1 LDDEQMAVLQDRHIL
16 ITGAGSGIGK
26 ATAELF
32 TEEGA
37 RVALLDINK
46 DSVEGTAQSL
56 GGVAVAA
63 DVRDEQG
70 VIEAVG
76 IVAETLDGLD
86 GLVNA
91 AGIGMRANLEDLDMD
106 LWRRVI
112 DINLTGTYVMCRAV
126 LPYLRR
132 AKEATIVNVASGA
145 ATRNG
150 PGRSAYIASKAGVI
164 AFTRG
169 IASELAPDIRVN
181 AILPGAVET
190 PLLQGMMANQEARE
204 ALESRYAMGRVG
216 QPREIANAILFMTSK
231 QSSFMTGSPMLVD
244 GGQ

>member
-1 LDDEQMAVLQDRHIL
+1 MAALQDRRVL

-32 TEEGA
+32 AREGA
-37 RVALLDINK
+37 RVALLDIDK
-46 DSVEGTAQSL
+46 DAIVEQAEAL

-70 VIEAVG
+70 VIDAVG
-76 IVAETLDGLD
+76 RAAKALDGLD

-91 AGIGMRANLEDLDMD
+91 AGVSIRANLEDLDMD
-106 LWRRVI
+106 VWRRTI
-112 DINLTGTYVMCRAV
+112 DINLTGTYLVCRAA
-126 LPYLRR
+126 LPFLRQ
-132 AKEATIVNVASGA
+132 AEEATIVNIASGA
-145 ATRNG
+145 ATRAG
-150 PGRSAYIASKAGVI
+150 PGRSAYTASKAGVI
-164 AFTRG
+164 AFTRS
-169 IASELAPDIRVN
+169 IASELAPHIRVN

-190 PLLQGMMANQEARE
+190 PLFQGVVPDQATRDAVV
-204 ALESRYAMGRVG
+204 SRYAMKRIG
-216 QPREIANAILFMTSK
+216 QPEEIANAILFMTSK

>member
-1 LDDEQMAVLQDRHIL
+1 MAILEGRRVL

-32 TEEGA
+32 AEEGA
-37 RVALLDINK
+37 KVALLDINK
-46 DSVEGTAQSL
+46 DSVAYAGDL
-56 GGVAVAA
+56 GGIAVSA

-70 VIEAVG
+70 VTIAMGAAAEALG
-76 IVAETLDGLD
+76 GLD
-86 GLVNA
+86 GFVNA
-91 AGIGMRANLEDLDMD
+91 AGIGMNTDLEDLDME

-112 DINLTGTYVMCRAV
+112 DINLTGTYVVCRAA
-126 LPYLRR
+126 LPYLR
-132 AKEATIVNVASGA
+132 AAGEGTIVNVASGA

-150 PGRSAYIASKAGVI
+150 KGRSAYIASKAGVI

-169 IASELAPDIRVN
+169 IASELAPAIRVN

-216 QPREIANAILFMTSK
+216 QPIEIANAILFMTSK
-231 QSSFMTGSPMLVD
+231 QSSFMTGSPMIVD

>member
-1 LDDEQMAVLQDRHIL
+1 MPVLEGRRIL
-16 ITGAGSGIGK
+16 LTGAGSGIGK
-26 ATAELF
+26 ATAMLF
-32 TEEGA
+32 AEEGA
-37 RVALLDINK
+37 KVALLDIDK
-46 DSVEGTAQSL
+46 DSVSYASDL
-56 GGVAVAA
+56 GGVALSA
-63 DVRDEQG
+63 DVRDEQA
-70 VIEAVG
+70 VATAMAEA
-76 IVAETLDGLD
+76 AEEFGGLD

-91 AGIGMRANLEDLDMD
+91 AGIGMNADLEDLDMD

-112 DINLTGTYVMCRAV
+112 DINLTGTYVVCRAA
-126 LPYLRR
+126 LPYLRQ
-132 AKEATIVNVASGA
+132 AGEGTIVNVASGA

-150 PGRSAYIASKAGVI
+150 KGRSAYIASKAGVI

-204 ALESRYAMGRVG
+204 ALESRYAMKRVG
-216 QPREIANAILFMTSK
+216 QPIEIANAILFMTSK
-231 QSSFMTGSPMLVD
+231 QSSFMTGSPMVVD

>member
-1 LDDEQMAVLQDRHIL
+1 MAALQDRLIL

-32 TEEGA
+32 AREGA
-37 RVALLDINK
+37 RVALLDIDK
-46 DSVEGTAQSL
+46 DAIAEQAEAL

-70 VIEAVG
+70 VINAVG
-76 IVAETLDGLD
+76 RAAKALDGLD

-91 AGIGMRANLEDLDMD
+91 AGVSIRANLEDLDMD
-106 LWRRVI
+106 VWRRTI
-112 DINLTGTYVMCRAV
+112 DINLTGTYIVCRAA
-126 LPYLRR
+126 LPFLRQ
-132 AKEATIVNVASGA
+132 AEEATIVNIASGA
-145 ATRNG
+145 ATRAG
-150 PGRSAYIASKAGVI
+150 PGRSAYTASKAGVI
-164 AFTRG
+164 AFTRS
-169 IASELAPDIRVN
+169 IASELAPHIRVN

-190 PLLQGMMANQEARE
+190 PLFQGVVPDQATRE
-204 ALESRYAMGRVG
+204 AVVSRYAMKRIG
-216 QPREIANAILFMTSK
+216 QPEEIANAILFMTSK

>member
-1 LDDEQMAVLQDRHIL
+1 MAVLEGRRVL

-32 TEEGA
+32 AAEGA
-37 RVALLDINK
+37 RVALLDINQG
-46 DSVEGTAQSL
+46 SVAYAEGIGGTAVL
-56 GGVAVAA
+56 A
-63 DVRDEQG
+63 DVRDEQ
-70 VIEAVG
+70 AVTKAVSKAAEVLGG
-76 IVAETLDGLD
+76 ID

-91 AGIGMRANLEDLDMD
+91 AGVGMNANLEDLDME

-126 LPYLRR
+126 LSYLRQ
-132 AKEATIVNVASGA
+132 AGEGTIVNVASGA
-145 ATRNG
+145 ANRNG
-150 PGRSAYIASKAGVI
+150 TGRSAYIASKAGVI

-181 AILPGAVET
+181 AVLPGAVET
-190 PLLQGMMANQEARE
+190 PLLQNMMANQGDRE
-204 ALESRYAMGRVG
+204 ALESRYAMKRVG
-216 QPREIANAILFMTSK
+216 QPEEIANAILFMTSK
-231 QSSFMTGSPMLVD
+231 QSSFMTGSPMIVD

>member
-1 LDDEQMAVLQDRHIL
+1 MVALQDRRIL

-32 TEEGA
+32 AEEGA

-46 DSVEGTAQSL
+46 DAVEGMAESL
-56 GGVAVAA
+56 GGVAVTA
-63 DVRDEQG
+63 DVSSELSVGD
-70 VIEAVG
+70 AVG
-76 IVAETLDGLD
+76 VAAEALGGLD

-126 LPYLRR
+126 LPYLRQ
-132 AKEATIVNVASGA
+132 AEEATIVNVASGA

-190 PLLQGMMANQEARE
+190 PLLQGMMTNQESRD
-204 ALESRYAMGRVG
+204 ALVSRYAMGRVG
-216 QPREIANAILFMTSK
+216 QPIEIANAILFMTSK
-231 QSSFMTGSPMLVD
+231 QSSFMTGSPMIVD